1 MWEARVHSCKSRGC
15 RGLVGKA
22 LHHCSAAY
30 IYNIKYRLHY
40 SMTKID
46 VVNLMDSAAISK
58 EQLGMNHKRSEGHM
72 YNKNRWIASTTLLKP
87 LDWLGKKQTD
97 CLMLTGLYSQKR
109 HMWRRYCVKKKCIF
123 KFKRSNWHLN
133 RKAGR
138 VPESKDDTLWYT
150 TVTAHS
156 TLPCIS
162 EEVGKSAVW

>member
-1 MWEARVHSCKSRGC
+1 
-15 RGLVGKA
+15 
-22 LHHCSAAY
+22 
-30 IYNIKYRLHY
+30 
-40 SMTKID
+40 MTKID
-46 VVNLMDSAAISK
+46 VVNLMDSAAISE

-72 YNKNRWIASTTLLKP
+72 QNENRWIASTIQLKP

-97 CLMLTGLYSQKR
+97 GLTLTGLYSQTT
-109 HMWRRYCVKKKCIF
+109 V
-123 KFKRSNWHLN
+123 SNWHLN

-162 EEVGKSAVW
+162 EEVGKSSVW